1 MPPNNQAMKRQVL
14 FGTVFQTAVLLCFM
28 NPETSS
34 RVTLA
39 SLGTVFQTEVTNRQ
53 PITNNLFLSIDIS
66 PYQCSIAYG
75 LFRPRSKSITDN
87 TDATDFIFSRIL
99 YCLLD
104 LNMIFLRL
112 SARDSSS

>member
-1 MPPNNQAMKRQVL
+1 MPPNNQTMKRQVL

-53 PITNNLFLSIDIS
+53 PITNNLFYPL
-66 PYQCSIAYG
+66 
-75 LFRPRSKSITDN
+75 
-87 TDATDFIFSRIL
+87 IFPPIR
-99 YCLLD
+99 
-104 LNMIFLRL
+104 
-112 SARDSSS
+112 AQ